1 MDDQI
6 LLTEKRHITM
16 TPDRFLSKVKELPET
31 LQPKD
36 IGSNILAPLFS
47 YIITEP
53 VKYREGYKL
62 LQNKLLDI
70 TLRMAK
76 ENASYYTE
84 IIPNDDNWTLSK
96 LDQLPTLNKEA
107 LYNNRSG
114 VLSEITTFGFVTF
127 TTGTTNQP
135 PLLIERSQEEQ
146 LYLQNFFSILQS
158 GMLHSEK
165 LKPLG
170 IVEGSMNHGSV
181 LRLPGIGY
189 NFMIE
194 LTKDYGVIR
203 TAWLLQNEF
212 NFKGIEQKVSQLNTT
227 VMGLSYLYQYLTEQN
242 IEIPPD
248 QLNAITIFGWPVPK
262 SRRKKFEMFF
272 NVKISDNY
280 SMSEMFGGA
289 KYCQQCDGYHF
300 DPFVIPEIVDLETG
314 KQLETGTGELVLTP
328 LFPFTQRFVLI
339 RYRTGDLVDVAKV
352 SCDKGT
358 LVYTFRGRLKRC
370 VKMNSNL
377 YFGEAEIAKAI
388 DEIEELNRA
397 PTGFSIFKD
406 NNKNNWPLFK
416 MVKNGEQFEI
426 LFELT
431 FNPQEAPNRSN
442 KVLKK
447 IYDKILFELPESVI
461 NWIQEH
467 PKNFKITLKAPS
479 SFEKRDYW
487 NL

>member
-1 MDDQI
+1 MDDQTV
-6 LLTEKRHITM
+6 LTKKPHITM
-16 TPDRFLSKVKELPET
+16 TPSRFLSKVKELPET
-31 LQPKD
+31 LEPAH

-47 YIITEP
+47 YLIIEP
-53 VKYREGYKL
+53 VKYHEGYKL
-62 LQNKLLDI
+62 LQNKLLDMTI
-70 TLRMAK
+70 RMAK
-76 ENASYYTE
+76 VNAPYYKE
-84 IIPNDDNWTLSK
+84 IIPNHNHWLISK
-96 LDQLPTLNKEA
+96 LDQLPTLSKNE
-107 LYNNRSG
+107 LYQNRLKI
-114 VLSEITTFGFVTF
+114 LSEITTFGFVTF

-158 GMLHSEK
+158 GMLYSK
-165 LKPLG
+165 KRKPLG

-203 TAWLLQNEF
+203 TAWLLQNKF
-212 NFKGIEQKVSQLNTT
+212 NFNGIEHKVSQLNTT
-227 VMGLSYLYQYLTEQN
+227 VMGLSYLYQYLTEHN
-242 IEIPPD
+242 IEIPKD
-248 QLNAITIFGWPVPK
+248 QLNSITIFGWPVPK
-262 SRRKKFEMFF
+262 SRRKKFEDFF

-289 KYCQQCDGYHF
+289 KYCQECDGYHF

-339 RYRTGDLVDVAKV
+339 RYRTGDLVDVTKAN
-352 SCDKGT
+352 CDKGT
-358 LVYTFRGRLKRC
+358 LVYKFRGRLNRC

-397 PTGFSIFKD
+397 PTGFNIFKD
-406 NNKNNWPLFK
+406 NDINNWPLFK
-416 MVKNGEQFEI
+416 MVKNEEQFEI
-426 LFELT
+426 LIELK
-431 FNPQEAPNRSN
+431 FNPKEDSDVTQKINNR
-442 KVLKK
+442 
-447 IYDKILFELPESVI
+447 IYDKILLELPKSVT
-461 NWIQEH
+461 NWIKQN
-467 PKNFKITLKAPS
+467 PDNFKITLKSPC

>member
-1 MDDQI
+1 MDDQT
-6 LLTEKRHITM
+6 LLTEKRHVIM
-16 TPDRFLSKVKELPET
+16 TPDRFLSKVIELPEK
-31 LQPKD
+31 LESNHV
-36 IGSNILAPLFS
+36 GSGILAPLFS

-53 VKYREGYKL
+53 VKYHEGYEL
-62 LQNKLLDI
+62 LQNKLLDL
-70 TLRMAK
+70 TLRTAK
-76 ENASYYTE
+76 ENTPYYKET
-84 IIPNDDNWTLSK
+84 IPNDANWTISKLDRLLTLSK
-96 LDQLPTLNKEA
+96 DE
-107 LYNNRSG
+107 LYQNRAEI
-114 VLSEITTFGFVTF
+114 LSEITTFGFVTF

-212 NFKGIEQKVSQLNTT
+212 HFNGIENKVSQLNTT
-227 VMGLSYLYQYLTEQN
+227 VMGLSYLYQYLTENN
-242 IEIPPD
+242 IEIPKD
-248 QLNAITIFGWPVPK
+248 QLNSITIFGWPVPK
-262 SRRKKFEMFF
+262 SRRKKFEDYF

-300 DPFVIPEIVDLETG
+300 DPFVVPEIIDLETG
-314 KQLETGTGELVLTP
+314 KQLETGTGELILTP

-339 RYRTGDLVDVAKV
+339 RYRTGDLVDVTKV
-352 SCDKGT
+352 NCDKGI
-358 LVYTFRGRLKRC
+358 LAYKFRGRLKRC
-370 VKMNSNL
+370 VKMTPDL

-388 DEIEELNRA
+388 DDIEELNRA
-397 PTGFSIFKD
+397 STGFSIFKD

-416 MVKNGEQFEI
+416 MVKKDGCFEI
-426 LFELT
+426 LIELK
-431 FNPQEAPNRSN
+431 FDPQKDSKTSN

-447 IYDKILFELPESVI
+447 IYDKILLELPDSVT
-461 NWIQEH
+461 NWIQQN
-467 PKNFKITLKAPS
+467 PDNFKITLKSPH